1 MIIRRIGV
9 LSAARMGGIL
19 GVAIGLLAGVM
30 MFLVSSMGGMASAMH
45 DQPGAGWMAGMGLM
59 AIVMMPIMYGIFMF
73 IAAAIQAAIYNFA
86 ARFVGGV
93 EIETQ

>member
-9 LSAARMGGIL
+9 LSAAKMGGVL
-19 GVAIGLLAGVM
+19 GVAIGLLAGLM
-30 MFLVSSMGGMASAMH
+30 MFLASSMGGLASAMH
-45 DQPGAGWMAGMGLM
+45 DQPGGGWMAGMGLM
-59 AIVMMPIMYGIFMF
+59 AIIIMPVIYGIFMF
-73 IAAAIQAAIYNFA
+73 ICAAIQAAIYNFA